1 MINLVANTLDRSS
14 LADTFINDPFDDTFP
29 HTTHLHAMSTSSV
42 VDVVDGTDLTTLVGQ
57 GAEKDEYKKLV
68 EKLFGSELGN
78 LKWRD
83 VKKYTRADFV
93 KKYGKGNAEDKL
105 ESWINHYNLKFQ
117 PGEGGELLFPYSCI
131 RFGLFVYC

>member
-1 MINLVANTLDRSS
+1 MTRLHTCQDCWISCVNRTIDSPTTTI
-14 LADTFINDPFDDTFP
+14 DTFLRSLFP

-68 EKLFGSELGN
+68 EKLFRGVN

-83 VKKYTRADFV
+83 VKEYTRAGFITEFGQSNAV
-93 KKYGKGNAEDKL
+93 IKGKLG
-105 ESWINHYNLKFQ
+105 SWINHYDLKFQ
-117 PGEGGELLFPYSCI
+117 KGECWS
-131 RFGLFVYC
+131 